1 MAEIVYSDRALQD
14 LDRLTDF
21 LLEADPASAPQTTA
35 LIVEAVQVLAN
46 HPLIGRPAEEGMREL
61 LISRGHSGYVALY
74 NYEELDDAVLVLS
87 IRHQREAGY
96 VDS

>member
-21 LLEADPASAPQTTA
+21 LLDADPASAPKTAA
-35 LIVEAVQVLAN
+35 LITEAVQVLAN
-46 HPLIGRPAEEGMREL
+46 HPFIGRAAEEGMREL

-74 NYEELDDAVLVLS
+74 NYEEPDDAVLILS
-87 IRHQREAGY
+87 IRPQREAGY
-96 VDS
+96 LDS